1 MQVIRDGSR
10 GTFDLEEFLSR
21 PLFAHLATASEH
33 GPRESPVWFSWEGG
47 AIWIIGDSGDTFPMR
62 VERDPRCA
70 VGIVDFDPA
79 TGLVQHAG
87 FRGRA
92 TVGPFDRNR
101 ARRLFS
107 RYLGEGETGWDE
119 VFVEALGDPGLVFV
133 RFEPETVVVRD
144 QSYAVAARPGG

>member
-1 MQVIRDGSR
+1 MRVIRDGSR

-33 GPRESPVWFSWEGG
+33 GPRHSPVWFSWEEG
-47 AIWIIGDSGDTFPMR
+47 ALWIIGDSGDTFPKR
-62 VERDPRCA
+62 VEGEPRCA
-70 VGIVDFDPA
+70 IGIVDFDQK

-92 TVGPFDRNR
+92 TVEPYDRNR
-101 ARRLFS
+101 VRRLFS
-107 RYLGEGETGWDE
+107 RYLEGEKAEWDD
-119 VFVEALGDPGLVFV
+119 VFGEALNDSSLVFI
-133 RFEPETVVVRD
+133 RYEPETVVVRD